1 MECRM
6 KGGFIKLEKKE
17 RNKKDERIKLQRK
30 YSLHTDFFFVA
41 HIYKFFFF
49 FVCEET
55 KENRK
60 NPN

>member
-1 MECRM
+1 M

-41 HIYKFFFF
+41 Q
-49 FVCEET
+49 
-55 KENRK
+55 
-60 NPN
+60 